1 MIRRQF
7 LNSDFLNCPCD
18 STLCPIAT
26 RSNPTSHC
34 VFDQRTSILTDSLN
48 ILAVIAYVA
57 ATALTIRSMGP
68 TQTQGKTELKA
79 LRLVL
84 VVGLFLHGSALATV
98 LGVGNSPNF
107 ALGTTVS
114 SVAWIIVMLFLV
126 SSLRAPLTSLGILV
140 LPTAAIATLVG
151 WLYPGTLHAPA
162 LGSIAA
168 KFHLLIAGLSFGL
181 LSLAVA
187 QSILLFLLD
196 RLIRNKHPVGFW
208 LSLPPMETMELI
220 LFRLIFSGFTL
231 LTVTLISGMVF
242 SDRLFGQ
249 PFVLNHHVTLAVLA
263 WLSFAVLLGGHRLFG
278 WRGRTAVNWT
288 LASFVILAL
297 GYFGTRFILEV
308 LLSN

>member
-1 MIRRQF
+1 
-7 LNSDFLNCPCD
+7 
-18 STLCPIAT
+18 
-26 RSNPTSHC
+26 
-34 VFDQRTSILTDSLN
+34 LTDSLN
-48 ILAVIAYVA
+48 ILAIIAYVA
-57 ATALTIRSMGP
+57 ATALTVRSMGP
-68 TQTQGKTELKA
+68 IQTQGAAALKT

-84 VVGLFLHGSALATV
+84 VIGLFLHGSALATV
-98 LGVGNSPNF
+98 LGIGNSPNL

-114 SVAWIIVMLFLV
+114 SVAWLIVMLLLV
-126 SSLRAPLTSLGILV
+126 SSLRAPLTSLGILI
-140 LPTAAIATLVG
+140 LPTAVIATLVG
-151 WLYPGTLHAPA
+151 WLYPGTSHAPA
-162 LGSIAA
+162 LGSLAA
-168 KFHLLIAGLSFGL
+168 KSHLLIAGLSYGL

-187 QSILLFLLD
+187 QSILLFCLD
-196 RLIRNKHPVGFW
+196 RLIRNKHPAGFW
-208 LSLPPMETMELI
+208 LSLPPMETMEKI
-220 LFRLIFSGFTL
+220 LFRLVVSGFTL

-288 LASFVILAL
+288 LASFVVLAL

>member
-1 MIRRQF
+1 M
-7 LNSDFLNCPCD
+7 
-18 STLCPIAT
+18 
-26 RSNPTSHC
+26 
-34 VFDQRTSILTDSLN
+34 TDNLN
-48 ILAVIAYVA
+48 ILTVIAYVT
-57 ATALTIRSMGP
+57 ATALTIRSMRP
-68 TQTQGKTELKA
+68 TQPPGKTELKA

-84 VVGLFLHGSALATV
+84 VIGVFLHGSALVTV
-98 LGVGNSPNF
+98 LGIGNSPNL

-114 SVAWIIVMLFLV
+114 SVAWLIVVLFFV

-140 LPTAAIATLVG
+140 LPTAAIATIVG
-151 WLYPGTLHAPA
+151 WLYPGASHAPA

-168 KFHLLIAGLSFGL
+168 KFHLLIAGLSYGL

-187 QSILLFLLD
+187 QSILLFFLD
-196 RLIRNKHPVGFW
+196 RLIRNKHPAGFW

-220 LFRLIFSGFTL
+220 LFRLVVSGFTL
-231 LTVTLISGMVF
+231 LTATLLSGMVF

-263 WLSFAVLLGGHRLFG
+263 WLSFAILLGGHRFYG

-288 LASFVILAL
+288 VSSFFILAL

>member
-1 MIRRQF
+1 M
-7 LNSDFLNCPCD
+7 
-18 STLCPIAT
+18 
-26 RSNPTSHC
+26 
-34 VFDQRTSILTDSLN
+34 TDSLN

-68 TQTQGKTELKA
+68 TRTQGTTELKA

-98 LGVGNSPNF
+98 LGIGDSPNL

-114 SVAWIIVMLFLV
+114 SVAWLIVMLFLV
-126 SSLRAPLTSLGILV
+126 SSLRAPLTSLGILI

-168 KFHLLIAGLSFGL
+168 KSHLLIAALSYGL

-187 QSILLFLLD
+187 QSILLFFLD
-196 RLIRNKHPVGFW
+196 RLIRNKHPAGFW
-208 LSLPPMETMELI
+208 LSLPPMETMEQI
-220 LFRLIFSGFTL
+220 LFRLIVSGFTL

-242 SDRLFGQ
+242 SDRLLGQ

-288 LASFVILAL
+288 LASFIILAL

>member
-1 MIRRQF
+1 M
-7 LNSDFLNCPCD
+7 
-18 STLCPIAT
+18 
-26 RSNPTSHC
+26 
-34 VFDQRTSILTDSLN
+34 TDSLN
-48 ILAVIAYVA
+48 ILTVIAYVA
-57 ATALTIRSMGP
+57 ATALTVRSMGP
-68 TQTQGKTELKA
+68 TQTRGKIKLNV
-79 LRLVL
+79 LRLIV
-84 VVGLFLHGSALATV
+84 VVGLFLHGSALAMV
-98 LGVGNSPNF
+98 LGVGKSPNF

-126 SSLRAPLTSLGILV
+126 SSLRAPLTSLGILI

-168 KFHLLIAGLSFGL
+168 KFHLLIAGLSYGL

-187 QSILLFLLD
+187 QSILLFFLD
-196 RLIRNKHPVGFW
+196 RLIRNKHPAGFW
-208 LSLPPMETMELI
+208 LRFPPMETMEVI
-220 LFRLIFSGFTL
+220 LFRLIVAGFTL
-231 LTVTLISGMVF
+231 LTATLLSGMVF

-249 PFVLNHHVTLAVLA
+249 AFVLNHHVTLTVLA
-263 WLSFAVLLGGHRLFG
+263 WVSFGVLLGGHRFFG

-288 LASFVILAL
+288 VSSFVILAL